1 MAEQE
6 VENEKNPLEDLVQY
20 SLDQDFNNA
29 NKVFNDVISVKLND
43 VLDQEKIKLANQL
56 YNGQPAEE
64 DDTEGDEDQLEL
76 DLDNEEDGGDVSAGQ
91 RIALKTKRPKKSPVL
106 MWKSKWQTTSHQT
119 TTPEGTKKTEM
130 KKYLIK
136 IS

>member
-76 DLDNEEDGGDVSAGQ
+76 DLDNEEDGGDVSAEAEDS
-91 RIALKTKRPKKSPVL
+91 IE
-106 MWKSKWQTTSHQT
+106 
-119 TTPEGTKKTEM
+119 PEETEEEPSSDVEVKM
-130 KKYLIK
+130 ADDEP
-136 IS
+136 SDDDTGGDEENGNEEVSN

>member
-76 DLDNEEDGGDVSAGQ
+76 DLDNEEDGGDVSAEAEDS
-91 RIALKTKRPKKSPVL
+91 IEA
-106 MWKSKWQTTSHQT
+106 
-119 TTPEGTKKTEM
+119 EETEEEPSSDVEVKM
-130 KKYLIK
+130 ADDEP
-136 IS
+136 SDDDTGGDEENGDEEVSN

>member
-76 DLDNEEDGGDVSAGQ
+76 DLDNEEDGGDVGAEAEGSYEDEETEEESGSNVGVEMEDDE
-91 RIALKTKRPKKSPVL
+91 L
-106 MWKSKWQTTSHQT
+106 
-119 TTPEGTKKTEM
+119 PEDDGEW
-130 KKYLIK
+130 
-136 IS
+136 SEEN